1 MELLERALSER
12 VLGACMEVSNV
23 LGPGFLERVY
33 HRALVEELRLRQ
45 IQVQSPYPIP
55 VQYKGVSI
63 GNYVADLVV
72 EERMLL
78 ELKALAALAPEH
90 EAQLLN
96 YLKATGLRVG
106 LLINFGTPRLQWKRM
121 VR

>member
-1 MELLERALSER
+1 MELLEQALSER

-55 VQYKGVSI
+55 VQYKGVSV

>member
-1 MELLERALSER
+1 
-12 VLGACMEVSNV
+12 MEVSNV
-23 LGPGFLERVY
+23 LGPGSLERVY